1 MKLLGEEKKEDEAK
15 SILDKSDHNIN
26 PKESEK
32 EEGSESDEP
41 EEEIRQI
48 TIDLQNPKTSDEEMY
63 RLLQRLGNI
72 KRKC

>member
-1 MKLLGEEKKEDEAK
+1 MKLLGEEKKEDEAE

-26 PKESEK
+26 PEESEK
-32 EEGSESDEP
+32 EECSESDGP